1 MPAQVDD
8 ETMNSAKRARESS
21 QDTPSSQRRMEA
33 PNRDVTSALS
43 TSSDLSPE
51 AAASLVN
58 LARGITVAE
67 EVESALVEPSQPKKE
82 GHVLGETIKSDYQPP
97 WDSWA
102 DYQPKG
108 KHKGKGKGKEGHV
121 SQSRQKHSSWPSK
134 STKAV
139 VVTAETLDLLLTLGL
154 QSSRRLNDLEATS
167 YYTHTIPTSS
177 DMCQYIEDKYQ
188 GYLVAT
194 QANPKDHNMGPPSI
208 HRGIALLKQIMDW
221 KEFLKEKGGLSA
233 MWPVVQE
240 ALDELKREET
250 DLSESQSIVGH
261 CKIVPMY
268 DKTRTRLTF
277 SFPRIVTCGQKTH
290 TLGSVVS
297 RLLRS
302 IGYERMIGA
311 APDGYL
317 SRKLSDTLNALRE

>member
-1 MPAQVDD
+1 M
-8 ETMNSAKRARESS
+8 
-21 QDTPSSQRRMEA
+21 
-33 PNRDVTSALS
+33 
-43 TSSDLSPE
+43 
-51 AAASLVN
+51 
-58 LARGITVAE
+58 
-67 EVESALVEPSQPKKE
+67 
-82 GHVLGETIKSDYQPP
+82 
-97 WDSWA
+97 
-102 DYQPKG
+102 
-108 KHKGKGKGKEGHV
+108 
-121 SQSRQKHSSWPSK
+121 SQSRQKHSSWPNK

-139 VVTAETLDLLLTLGL
+139 VVTAETLDHLLTLAL

-167 YYTHTIPTSS
+167 YYTHTIPTAS

-194 QANPKDHNMGPPSI
+194 QAKPKDHNMGPPSI
-208 HRGIALLKQIMDW
+208 HRGIALLKQIMDH
-221 KEFLKEKGGLSA
+221 KEMLKEKGGLSA

-240 ALDELKREET
+240 ALDELKLEET

-268 DKTRTRLTF
+268 DKSRTRLTF

-302 IGYERMIGA
+302 IGHERMIGA

-317 SRKLSDTLNALRE
+317 SRKLSDTLNTLRE

>member
-1 MPAQVDD
+1 
-8 ETMNSAKRARESS
+8 
-21 QDTPSSQRRMEA
+21 
-33 PNRDVTSALS
+33 
-43 TSSDLSPE
+43 
-51 AAASLVN
+51 
-58 LARGITVAE
+58 
-67 EVESALVEPSQPKKE
+67 
-82 GHVLGETIKSDYQPP
+82 
-97 WDSWA
+97 
-102 DYQPKG
+102 
-108 KHKGKGKGKEGHV
+108 
-121 SQSRQKHSSWPSK
+121 
-134 STKAV
+134 
-139 VVTAETLDLLLTLGL
+139 
-154 QSSRRLNDLEATS
+154 
-167 YYTHTIPTSS
+167 
-177 DMCQYIEDKYQ
+177 MCQHIEDKYQ
-188 GYLVAT
+188 GYLVKT

-221 KEFLKEKGGLSA
+221 KEMLKEKGGLSA

-261 CKIVPMY
+261 CKIVTMY

>member
-1 MPAQVDD
+1 
-8 ETMNSAKRARESS
+8 
-21 QDTPSSQRRMEA
+21 
-33 PNRDVTSALS
+33 
-43 TSSDLSPE
+43 
-51 AAASLVN
+51 
-58 LARGITVAE
+58 
-67 EVESALVEPSQPKKE
+67 VEPSQPKKE
-82 GHVLGETIKSDYQPP
+82 GHVLGPTISSDYQPP

-102 DYQPKG
+102 PAWHA

-177 DMCQYIEDKYQ
+177 EMCLHIEDKYQ
-188 GYLVAT
+188 GYLVKT
-194 QANPKDHNMGPPSI
+194 QANPRDHNMGPPSI

-221 KEFLKEKGGLSA
+221 KELLKEKGGLSA

-250 DLSESQSIVGH
+250 DLSESQSIVCH

-277 SFPRIVTCGQKTH
+277 SFPRIVNCGQKTH

>member
-1 MPAQVDD
+1 M
-8 ETMNSAKRARESS
+8 
-21 QDTPSSQRRMEA
+21 
-33 PNRDVTSALS
+33 
-43 TSSDLSPE
+43 SPD
-51 AAASLVN
+51 AAASMVK
-58 LARGITVAE
+58 LAAGVTVSG
-67 EVESALVEPSQPKKE
+67 EVESSLVEPSQPTSQ
-82 GHVLGETIKSDYQPP
+82 GHVLGSNSDYQPP

-102 DYQPKG
+102 PAWHA

-121 SQSRQKHSSWPSK
+121 SQSRQKHSSWPNK

-139 VVTAETLDLLLTLGL
+139 VVTAETLDHLLTLAL

-177 DMCQYIEDKYQ
+177 DMCQHIEDKYQ

-208 HRGIALLKQIMDW
+208 HRGIALLKQIMDH
-221 KEFLKEKGGLSA
+221 KEMLKEKGGLSA

-240 ALDELKREET
+240 ALDELKLEET

-317 SRKLSDTLNALRE
+317 SRKLSDTLNTLRE

>member
-1 MPAQVDD
+1 MVHQVDD
-8 ETMNSAKRARESS
+8 KMMMGAKREREASE
-21 QDTPSSQRRMEA
+21 DTRGTRQNREEA
-33 PNRDVTSALS
+33 PARDLTSAQS
-43 TSSDLSPE
+43 TASSMSPD
-51 AAASLVN
+51 AAALMVKH
-58 LARGITVAE
+58 AAGVTAPGE
-67 EVESALVEPSQPKKE
+67 VEPSQPPSQE
-82 GHVLGETIKSDYQPP
+82 AGSNSYQPP
-97 WDSWA
+97 WDAWA
-102 DYQPKG
+102 QAKG
-108 KHKGKGKGKEGHV
+108 KGKGKGKEGHV
-121 SQSRQKHSSWPSK
+121 SQSRQKHSSWPNK
-134 STKAV
+134 STKPV
-139 VVTAETLDLLLTLGL
+139 VVQAETLDLLLTLAL

-188 GYLVAT
+188 GYLVVT

-208 HRGIALLKQIMDW
+208 HRGIALLKQIMDH
-221 KEFLKEKGGLSA
+221 KEMLKEKGGLSA

-240 ALDELKREET
+240 ALDELKLEET

-268 DKTRTRLTF
+268 DKSRTRLTF

-317 SRKLSDTLNALRE
+317 SRKLSDTLNTLRE

>member
-1 MPAQVDD
+1 MPPQVDD
-8 ETMNSAKRARESS
+8 ETMNKAKRARETS
-21 QDTPSSQRRMEA
+21 QDTPSSQRRVEGLA
-33 PNRDVTSALS
+33 RDVTSAKS
-43 TSSDLSPE
+43 TSSNLSPA
-51 AAASLVN
+51 AAASLVH
-58 LARGITVAE
+58 LAQGITVAE
-67 EVESALVEPSQPKKE
+67 DIDSALVEPSQPKME
-82 GHVLGETIKSDYQPP
+82 GHVPGKADFQPP

-102 DYQPKG
+102 PSWNA

-121 SQSRQKHSSWPSK
+121 SQSRQKHSNWPSK

-139 VVTAETLDLLLTLGL
+139 VVTAEILDLLLTQGL

-167 YYTHTIPTSS
+167 YYTHNIPTSS
-177 DMCQYIEDKYQ
+177 EMCLHIEDKYQ
-188 GYLVAT
+188 GYLVKT

-221 KEFLKEKGGLSA
+221 KEVLKEKDGLSH

-277 SFPRIVTCGQKTH
+277 VFPRIVVCGQKTH